1 MGCRLRVECVVLN
14 RVARGG
20 STWKVTFEQRLE
32 GRKRISHVG
41 NWEEEEQVCK
51 GPKAGMFSHIHRK
64 LRRLTGMPGPVCI
77 WGRTEAADFVGFGG
91 RTLDFTLREK
101 RSPCRLLT

>member
-1 MGCRLRVECVVLN
+1 MVKISLPK
-14 RVARGG
+14 
-20 STWKVTFEQRLE
+20 KVTFEQRLE

-64 LRRLTGMPGPVCI
+64 LRRLTGMLGPVCI
-77 WGRTEAADFVGFGG
+77 WGRTEEADFVGFSG

>member
-1 MGCRLRVECVVLN
+1 MVRISLPK
-14 RVARGG
+14 
-20 STWKVTFEQRLE
+20 KVTFEQRLE
-32 GRKRISHVG
+32 GRKRISRVG
-41 NWEEEEQVCK
+41 DWEEEGQVCK

-64 LRRLTGMPGPVCI
+64 LRRLTGMPGPACISCI
-77 WGRTEAADFVGFGG
+77 WGRTKEADFVGFWG